1 MFRKYK
7 TLKHP
12 NAGSIPQPKLS
23 KLKMRF
29 FSTVLIVHVLLCGCN
44 VQPLTIEEI
53 MAKAGSNTY
62 VTIVQSDFRQNAII
76 KDSTE
81 SIEYVNIRDVDTI
94 QLNKILGFNSN
105 ERIIIFSREGIYN
118 TYPPISNKD
127 KAKINN
133 SIQLSRMLAQNK
145 NIPSEPID
153 VFINK
158 YNIYGLYLLFTKTM
172 YSPQK
177 DSIAEYMWFNST
189 KEEKRIYDKECLE
202 SYKYIYQHSNKKN
215 IIFAHDNYHFKNIPL
230 DTIINIAYPFKNI
243 GNDKA
248 LIEYVTASCNC
259 TNVFY
264 PKRPIP
270 SKRQDSIK
278 IRYKPKSQG
287 YNSSDIVVKFL
298 YHKPIKLSISCNT
311 K

>member
-81 SIEYVNIRDVDTI
+81 SVEYVNIRDVDTI

-145 NIPSEPID
+145 NIPSEPYD
-153 VFINK
+153 
-158 YNIYGLYLLFTKTM
+158 LLGIASGALCAGGAAIVASCASLGTL
-172 YSPQK
+172 
-177 DSIAEYMWFNST
+177 SI
-189 KEEKRIYDKECLE
+189 
-202 SYKYIYQHSNKKN
+202 
-215 IIFAHDNYHFKNIPL
+215 P
-230 DTIINIAYPFKNI
+230 
-243 GNDKA
+243 A
-248 LIEYVTASCNC
+248 LIGAISTVGVASVSIDIATANYEICLKGC
-259 TNVFY
+259 
-264 PKRPIP
+264 
-270 SKRQDSIK
+270 
-278 IRYKPKSQG
+278 
-287 YNSSDIVVKFL
+287 
-298 YHKPIKLSISCNT
+298 
-311 K
+311 